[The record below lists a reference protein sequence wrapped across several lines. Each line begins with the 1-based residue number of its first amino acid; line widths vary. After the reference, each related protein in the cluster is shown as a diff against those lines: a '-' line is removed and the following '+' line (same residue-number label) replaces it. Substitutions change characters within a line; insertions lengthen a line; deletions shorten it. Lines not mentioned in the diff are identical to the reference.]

1 MHNKT
6 SVLSTVSIYHAFN
19 DGSVA
24 VIPLL
29 FPIFKT
35 LLNLT
40 YTQVGIIMGGGLLI
54 TLITQLVIGGQA
66 DIKNR
71 STLLS
76 TGILLLSGSLLLL
89 THIQGFFT
97 LLIFIILLRFSAGF
111 FHPVGVGWISQ
122 TFKRDRLD
130 WAMGIQS
137 AFGDFGA
144 FIAIST
150 TLFIVEIID
159 WSFPFYLWSIAG
171 ILCLFIGIHLSRNS
185 HSNHITIVNNCS
197 TRNSFKTS
205 VIKETTNIK
214 KIKLFLPGI
223 IISGSAWGII
233 ITYLPLFLHEKTALS
248 LSIIGIIVS
257 IWIGIGTIT
266 CAFYGKIQLLI
277 GRKNVVILSYLI
289 IGLMC
294 FSLSIFTNTLILIVI
309 MIFLGIST
317 FLTYPALFS
326 FISETTDERY
336 EGKTFGYIFTFQLGG
351 GTILLFLGG
360 ISADIWGIWT
370 PFILLGLLSLFVAI
384 IFFINRHKL
393 TTLG

>member
-35 LLNLT
+35 LLKLT
-40 YTQVGIIMGGGLLI
+40 YTQVGIITGGGLLI
-54 TLITQLVIGGQA
+54 TLLTQLVIGRQA

-76 TGILLLSGSLLLL
+76 IGILLLSGSLLLL

-97 LLIFIILLRFSAGF
+97 LLLFILILRFSAGF

-130 WAMGIQS
+130 WAMGMQS

-150 TLFIVEIID
+150 TLFIVEITD

-171 ILCLFIGIHLSRNS
+171 ILCLFLGIYLLRNS
-185 HSNHITIVNNCS
+185 RSNPVANANNYL
-197 TRNSFKTS
+197 TRNNIKTS
-205 VIKETTNIK
+205 IIKEAATIK
-214 KIKLFLPGI
+214 KIKLLLPGI
-223 IISGSAWGII
+223 VISGSAWGII
-233 ITYLPLFLHEKTALS
+233 ITYLPLLLHEKTALS
-248 LSIIGIIVS
+248 LSIIGVVVS

-266 CAFYGKIQLLI
+266 CIFYGKIQLLL
-277 GRKNVVILSYLI
+277 GRENVVILSYLI

-294 FSLSIFTNTLILIVI
+294 FSLSIFTNTLILIII

-326 FISETTDERY
+326 FISEITDEGY

-351 GTILLFLGG
+351 GTILLILGG
-360 ISADIWGIWT
+360 ITADIWGIWT
-370 PFILLGLLSLFVAI
+370 PFILLGILCLFVAI
-384 IFFINRHKL
+384 IFFYYRHKL